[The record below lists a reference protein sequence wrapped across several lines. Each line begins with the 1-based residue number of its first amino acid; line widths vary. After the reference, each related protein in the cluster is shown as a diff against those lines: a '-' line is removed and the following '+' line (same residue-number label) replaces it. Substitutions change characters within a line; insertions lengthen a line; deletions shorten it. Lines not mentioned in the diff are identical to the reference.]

1 MGLFGKLQA
10 LFILFSAALG
20 LALGQFKWFSQN
32 GDKFIVPFLMLMLTV
47 VFLHVPFK
55 DMRKAFLNFR
65 FSGLSLGIN
74 FLWTPLFAW
83 ILGSI
88 FLGGHPDLRV
98 GFLMLLITPCT
109 DWYLVFTQLAGGKTS
124 QAAALLPWH
133 LLLQLLLL
141 PVYLLFFVGKL
152 IPIEVGILFKSITLV
167 LITPFALSILI
178 RKVTYVFKS
187 EDWFE
192 KDFLTFILPA
202 QSIFLCFAIIAMFS
216 SQGEAILANPKSTLL
231 LVSPLLTF
239 YLFNLFFS
247 VNVCRIA
254 KIEKSASI
262 GFSFAVLARNSPLAL
277 AIAVSAFPENP
288 LIALA
293 LVIGPLIELPTMG
306 IFAQFF
312 KIRFRFVA

>member
-1 MGLFGKLQA
+1 MGLFDKLQI
-10 LFILFSAALG
+10 LFILFSAGLG
-20 LALGQFKWFSQN
+20 LALGQIKWFSQN

-55 DMRKAFLNFR
+55 DMRKAFSNFR

-83 ILGSI
+83 ILGDI

-141 PVYLLFFVGKL
+141 PVYLLIFVGKL
-152 IPIEVGILFKSITLV
+152 ISIELGILVKSITLV
-167 LITPFALSILI
+167 LIIPFALSLLI
-178 RKVTYVFKS
+178 RKLAYIFKS

-192 KDFLTFILPA
+192 NKFLPFILPG

-231 LVSPLLTF
+231 LVPPLLTF
-239 YLFNLFFS
+239 YLFNLIFS
-247 VNVCRIA
+247 LNVCRIA
-254 KIEKSASI
+254 KIEKSASV
-262 GFSFAVLARNSPLAL
+262 GFSFATLARNSPLAL
-277 AIAVSAFPENP
+277 AIAVTAFPDKP

-306 IFAQFF
+306 IIAHFF
-312 KIRFRFVA
+312 KVRFSS